1 MKKIAPSFSAGLIAF
16 AIVVSLVGCGGGVEN
31 SASGSGSRVYGAAAT
46 GLAMNGAATLKD
58 VNGVTLTAAISQPSG
73 EFKFDVT
80 GLTPPYF
87 LKATESTGVTT
98 LYSVATG
105 TGNFNI
111 NPLTNLAVIAAAMGI
126 DPLAKTPDEV
136 FNNPAKFANLTP
148 AQLMVAMDKV
158 MARLSPSF
166 QAELAA
172 NGANNVNPLTDP
184 FQVGNGLDKVFDNF
198 VITMNTATSEIQERQ
213 AVNNTT
219 TVLGTVDMLGTFPAA
234 GVYDGTVSSSGVD
247 HLVSDVL
254 ITSAGEMRYVMDNG
268 VHVIATLTVSGS
280 TVNGT
285 GTAYAPT
292 LNGQPT
298 NFRFADGSTAINLTI
313 NGTLGTDT
321 LTGTYTY
328 GNFTDTFSF
337 TLNAQQTSNPSSLS
351 KIAGTYV
358 SASDG
363 NATFIGHIESNGKI
377 WGSGPDIG
385 YSGLIQIVD
394 PDNNIYRVTLAYL
407 QNGTSGFVSGLAT
420 FHDTAPDSVTL
431 PMPEALVPAGYTG
444 DIASL
449 SYGQSASGNQG
460 MLVMLLSSPSL
471 QKFVEVV
478 KLSSQLQDV
487 VVHPTPDTLMMQ
499 GFGNQ
504 PFYAT
509 SVGDVQYGSA
519 SNSISNSYIIS
530 STGVLN
536 PIWNP
541 GSIVLNGFD
550 TIKLLLAQIPPPSF
564 IPGVLPVTDSGT
576 TCTTSSTENIT
587 PPPAGTL
594 TITAAS
600 ACKTYDG
607 LSYSGGN
614 GVTFDGF
621 LNGDTPAV
629 LGGTLTYAGTSQGA
643 KNVGTY
649 TITPGGL
656 ASDSYNV
663 VYVDGTLTINPG
675 KLPVVITNNINK
687 IYDATW
693 LVGTGVVGFIGGESV
708 TSGPVTFTNS
718 GPVTLTNSSAVTL
731 TNTSVGSLT
740 ISGLSASN
748 YSLAYEGVTATAT
761 ISSGTLSL
769 GP

>member
-1 MKKIAPSFSAGLIAF
+1 MKKIAPSFSSGLFAF
-16 AIVVSLVGCGGGVEN
+16 AIVVSLVGCGGGGES
-31 SASGSGSRVYGAAAT
+31 SASGSGARVYGAAAT
-46 GLAMNGAATLKD
+46 GLAMNGTVTLKD
-58 VNGVTLTAAISQPSG
+58 ADGVTLTAAISQPSG
-73 EFKFDVT
+73 GFKFDVT

-87 LKATESTGVTT
+87 LKATENSGVTT

-126 DPLAKTPDEV
+126 DPLARTPDEV

-148 AQLMVAMDKV
+148 AQLKIAMDKV
-158 MARLSPSF
+158 MAQLSPAF

-172 NGANNVNPLTDP
+172 NGVNNVNPLTDP

-198 VITMNTATSEIQERQ
+198 VIVMNPATNEIQERQ
-213 AVNNTT
+213 VGNNTM
-219 TVLGTVDMLGTFPAA
+219 TVLGMVDMLGTFPAA

-268 VHVIATLTVSGS
+268 VQVIAALTVSGS

-285 GTAYAPT
+285 GTAFAPT

-298 NFRFADGSTAINLTI
+298 NFRFADGSTSINLTI

-337 TLNAQQTSNPSSLS
+337 TLNAQKTSNPSSLS

-363 NATFIGHIESNGKI
+363 NATFIGHIEEDGKI
-377 WGSGPDIG
+377 WGSGSDIG

-499 GFGNQ
+499 GFSNQ

-509 SVGDVQYGSA
+509 SLGDVQYSSA
-519 SNSISNSYIIS
+519 SNSISSSYIIS
-530 STGVLN
+530 STGMLN
-536 PIWNP
+536 LIWNP
-541 GSIVLNGFD
+541 GNIALNGFD
-550 TIKLLLAQIPPPSF
+550 TIKLLLAQIPPPSS
-564 IPGVLPVTDSGT
+564 IPGVVPVTDNGT
-576 TCTTSSTENIT
+576 TCTTSNTGNIT

-594 TITAAS
+594 IITAS
-600 ACKTYDG
+600 PACKTYDG
-607 LSYSGGN
+607 LPYSGGN
-614 GVTFDGF
+614 GVTYDGF

-629 LGGTLTYAGTSQGA
+629 LGGTLTYVGTSQGA
-643 KNVGTY
+643 KNAGTY

-663 VYVDGTLTINPG
+663 VYVDGTLTINPL
-675 KLPVVITNNINK
+675 KLPAVITNNINK
-687 IYDATW
+687 IYDDTW

-708 TSGPVTFTNS
+708 TSGPVTLTNS
-718 GPVTLTNSSAVTL
+718 GPVTLTNSSTVTL
-731 TNTSVGSLT
+731 TNTSVGTLT

-748 YSLAYEGVTATAT
+748 YSLAYDGVTATA
-761 ISSGTLSL
+761 IINSGTLGL
-769 GP
+769 VP